1 MPEGKRHPV
10 NLPVKEAVES
20 LKLNL
25 ANFMRPRE
33 KMTETIENITITPE
47 SYLLTYIPFNE
58 EHHELV
64 QPDISLAINR
74 NMLGLAKNL

>member
-1 MPEGKRHPV
+1 
-10 NLPVKEAVES
+10 
-20 LKLNL
+20 
-25 ANFMRPRE
+25 
-33 KMTETIENITITPE
+33 MTEIIENITITPE